1 MERDLTGRC
10 GTCSFFTAIWHDEET
25 DKWTGEC
32 RLNCWP
38 SPLADSATC
47 THHKPRG
54 ASWEGALKRTKAA
67 GMPRRMR
74 EEIDDPAPVK
84 RALPQEV
91 DIDMDIDEFREVLR
105 QVIQEELGVGEV
117 QMLDRWRGGEV
128 IIKPGRDGTAEK
140 SVPIDHLFKKIV
152 GIRDKL
158 RVLEQKVNAHK
169 GLSDDEKV
177 QLQQYIT
184 GCYGSLT
191 TFNVLFKDPKRDGF
205 VGQSGKD

>member
-10 GTCSFFTAIWHDEET
+10 GTCSFFTAIWNDEQT
-25 DKWTGEC
+25 SAWTGEC

-38 SPLADSATC
+38 SPLADTSTC

-54 ASWEGALKRTKAA
+54 TSWENALKRKKAA

-74 EEIDDPAPVK
+74 EEIDEPAPVK
-84 RALPQEV
+84 RSLPQEV

-105 QVIQEELGVGEV
+105 EVLQEELGVGEV
-117 QMLDRWRGGEV
+117 QMLDRFRGGEV
-128 IIKPGRDGTAEK
+128 IIKPGREGTAEK
-140 SVPIDHLFKKIV
+140 SVPIDQLFKKIV

-158 RVLEQKVNAHK
+158 RVLEQKINQHK
-169 GLSDDEKV
+169 VLTEQEKV

-191 TFNVLFKDPKRDGF
+191 TFNVLFKDSKRDGF
-205 VGQSGKD
+205 TGQSGKD